1 MGKKKNVKIKGKTK
15 HTKSTPSKKYNAYK
29 VEDGKIVRT
38 KKICVKCGQGV
49 YMAEHKD
56 RYHCGS
62 CGYTL
67 FKKKE

>member
-1 MGKKKNVKIKGKTK
+1 MGKKNVKIKGKTA
-15 HTKSTPSKKYNAYK
+15 HTKSDSSKKYKAYA
-29 VEDGKIVRT
+29 VENDKITRT
-38 KKICVKCGQGV
+38 KKMCVKCGAGV

-56 RYHCGS
+56 RHCCGS

>member
-15 HTKSTPSKKYNAYK
+15 HTKSIPSKKYNAYK

-38 KKICVKCGQGV
+38 KKMCVKCGQGV

>member
-1 MGKKKNVKIKGKTK
+1 MGKKNVKIKGKTK
-15 HTKSTPSKKYNAYK
+15 HTKADSSKKYKAYK
-29 VEDGKIVRT
+29 IEGDKVVRL
-38 KKICVKCGQGV
+38 KKMCVKCGAGV